1 MAQYILKFVLKIL
14 FIQYCLD
21 KIIRVTKKYDISC
34 QPQIYYPNKYWWVTT
49 VLMIGPAANNVSV
62 GVLIFMSL
70 LFALAYMDFKLQE
83 VYNSLLICYMFTAI
97 FIYWNV
103 LYNYDINSAGA
114 IILVFYFYL
123 LGLIGIY
130 ALADAVVMAGIV
142 LLAASSS
149 EHYVIISILCFIC
162 IQIQILIV
170 HCILSVFKYK
180 KVSNCNIA
188 VIPFAAISAYSVIWA
203 GIIFDIFK

>member
-97 FIYWNV
+97 FIYCNV
-103 LYNYDINSAGA
+103 LYNYYINSAGA

-180 KVSNCNIA
+180 KVPNCNIA
-188 VIPFAAISAYSVIWA
+188 VIPFAAISVYSVIWA